1 MGFAE
6 KRNPPQTAELG
17 GTGICEGSEYGT
29 FASRVERYGSA
40 RARARQMVSHL
51 SQVPHVPQVQ
61 HLGAERIEKAHAR
74 LKDCGE
80 YLAFHHYYTVDK
92 VRLTKASF
100 CKQHLLCPLCAIRR
114 GAKSLKAYLD
124 RFEVIRAENPS
135 LRPFLVTF
143 TVKNGPD
150 LAERFQHL
158 QDSTKRLHKHRRD
171 YLSKG
176 RGWTEAAK
184 AAGAVWSYEVTNIG
198 NGWHPHAHAIWLC
211 EDEPDQ
217 QRLRDEW
224 EAITGDSFMVDVRP
238 IGQEDPAE
246 GFSEVFKYAV
256 KFAGLD
262 LEHNVEA
269 WAVLSG
275 RRLLGSFGAFRGVEV
290 PPELT
295 DEPLDGLPY
304 VELFYRYVQG
314 KGYELRWTEYHDHGG
329 AGRERDPER
338 AQAEPTPSG
347 LEGLERPVDA
357 PERFGELPG
366 TSPHSQPAERSLGR
380 DLAASEPLCTHGAG
394 IQGQAPSD
402 GCERGGRLGVQRV
415 SWPLGDPPK

>member
-124 RFEVIRAENPS
+124 RFEVIRKDQPS
-135 LRPFLVTF
+135 LRPYLVTF
-143 TVKNGPD
+143 TVRNGD
-150 LAERFQHL
+150 ELRERFEHL
-158 QDSTKRLHKHRRD
+158 ANSLKRLHARRRD
-171 YLSKG
+171 WLKKG
-176 RGWTEAAK
+176 RGWTEAAR

-211 EDEPDQ
+211 DSEPDQ
-217 QRLRDEW
+217 AALRAEW

-269 WAVLSG
+269 WATLHG

-295 DEPLDGLPY
+295 DEPLEGLPY
-304 VELFYRYVQG
+304 VELFYRFVQG
-314 KGYELRWTEYHDHGG
+314 KGYELRWAEHHEAEQASETPSE
-329 AGRERDPER
+329 
-338 AQAEPTPSG
+338 QAEPTLSG
-347 LEGLERPVDA
+347 SEGLERPVGV
-357 PERFGELPG
+357 PERFEELPG
-366 TSPHSQPAERSLGR
+366 TSPRAQPAQRSPGR
-380 DLAASEPLCTHGAG
+380 DLAASEPSHTHAVG

-402 GCERGGRLGVQRV
+402 GCEHDGRLVVQRG
-415 SWPLGDPPK
+415 SWPSG